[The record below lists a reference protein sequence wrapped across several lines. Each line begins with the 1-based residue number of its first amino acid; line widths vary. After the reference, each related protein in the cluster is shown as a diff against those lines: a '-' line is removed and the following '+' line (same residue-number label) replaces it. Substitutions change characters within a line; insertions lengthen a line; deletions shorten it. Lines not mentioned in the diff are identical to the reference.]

1 MESTA
6 KQNQTQ
12 GLKTRLGKSFGKFS
26 KAGSLWHWTFQWAN
40 NMQKQDGYDSGMI
53 ETNYDVFQRLK
64 LRFFDGVLLNKHN
77 KGKNYSELIA
87 GGNVYL
93 RTNPNADHN
102 HEDML
107 MFSFNITWATDMMS
121 GKNYRQVKFTL
132 NEAGCRAC
140 KLTRGQVKYIY
151 ELFGGYELLI
161 KSQYDNKT
169 HNDVLAMLAASI
181 PSKNVES
188 QQNTQ
193 NTENTQPITVTY
205 TQNVQPDNRT
215 GETVSIKSIGL
226 PVKVV
231 KKEVNEMDRK
241 GKELYSNFIKLLS
254 TLNIDFFVQMVDNT
268 NFKSYDG
275 IKLVLS
281 VKNMSFC
288 EALES
293 TYYEDFIKLMRNTF
307 GQSIKVEYSVTV

>member
-1 MESTA
+1 MDSTA

-93 RTNPNADHN
+93 RTNPNAENN

-140 KLTRGQVKYIY
+140 KLTRGQVKYIQ
-151 ELFGGYELLI
+151 ELFGSYELQV
-161 KSQYDNKT
+161 KSQFGIKTNKV
-169 HNDVLAMLAASI
+169 DVLAMMSASV

-193 NTENTQPITVTY
+193 NTENTQPITATY

-215 GETVSIKSIGL
+215 GEPVSIKSL
-226 PVKVV
+226 PLKVV
-231 KKEVNEMDRK
+231 KKEVSEMDRK
-241 GKELYSNFIKLLS
+241 GKELYSNFINLLKS
-254 TLNIDFFVQMVDNT
+254 VNLDFCVKMLDNADFT
-268 NFKSYDG
+268 SYDG
-275 IKLVLS
+275 FKVVLS
-281 VKNMSFC
+281 VFNKSFYQ
-288 EALES
+288 ALES
-293 TYYEDFIKLMRNTF
+293 TYHEDFKKLMRNVF
-307 GQSIKVEYSVTV
+307 GQSILIEYIIKV